1 MRKKL
6 TIGLFGFGCVG
17 SGLYEILNRS
27 GLFNAEIKTI
37 VVKNRDKKRSIPQEH
52 FHFDKEVIL
61 NDNEINLVVE
71 LIDDAEAAY
80 EIVTRAIRSGKHVV
94 SANKKMIAHHLE
106 ELIALKNQYKVSFLY
121 EASVCGS
128 IPVIRNLEEYYNNDT
143 LSSVQ
148 GICNGTTN
156 YILTRLDKE
165 GKSFGDILADAQRLG
180 FAETDPTL
188 DIDGFDAKFKL
199 QILIA
204 HAFGVITLPEDILNI
219 GIRNIKVQDIQYARE
234 KGLKLKLIAASEK
247 IGNKVIGYVAPEF
260 VKENSFA
267 YDVNYEFNAVTIEA
281 AFSDRQVFKGKGAGS
296 FPTASAVLSD
306 ISALQYDY
314 GYEYRKKETT
324 QLSYDGNFLTRIFI
338 SSTDPEKLNLIQFVE
353 VEETF
358 SSKDYAYK
366 IGTINFGKLSHQIYR
381 EHPELFIA
389 FFPER
394 EHEFKLIE
402 NKGQNAEGSRNL
414 TKKVNFV

>member
-27 GLFNAEIKTI
+27 NLFNAEIKSI
-37 VVKNRDKKRSIPQEH
+37 VVKDKNKKRPIPQEH
-52 FHFDKEVIL
+52 FHFDKEIIL
-61 NDNEINLVVE
+61 NDHEINLVVE

-80 EIVTRAIRSGKHVV
+80 EIVTHALKSGKHVV
-94 SANKKMIAHHLE
+94 SANKKMIANHIE
-106 ELIALKNQYKVSFLY
+106 ELIDLKNKHGVSFLY

-165 GKSFGDILADAQRLG
+165 SKSFHEILTDAQRLG
-180 FAETDPTL
+180 FAESDPTL

-199 QILIA
+199 QLLIV
-204 HAFGVITLPEDILNI
+204 HAFGVITLPENILNI
-219 GIRNIKVQDIQYARE
+219 GIRHTKTHDIQYARE
-234 KGLKLKLIAASEK
+234 KGLKLKLLAVSKK
-247 IGNKVIGYVAPEF
+247 IGEHVIGYVAPQF
-260 VKENSFA
+260 VKEDNFA
-267 YDVNYEFNAVTIEA
+267 YDVNYEFNAVNIEA
-281 AFSDRQVFKGKGAGS
+281 AFSDKQVFKGKGAGS

-314 GYEYRKKETT
+314 GYEYRKLNSNHLTFKNDFEVKAFVSVTHQT
-324 QLSYDGNFLTRIFI
+324 NF
-338 SSTDPEKLNLIQFVE
+338 EKIEFVE
-353 VEETF
+353 IEESF
-358 SSKDYAYK
+358 SSPDYNYRIGK
-366 IGTINFGKLSHQIYR
+366 IKINQLTHEIYR
-381 EHPELFIA
+381 NNEDLFIA
-389 FFPER
+389 FLPDDEQDFESL
-394 EHEFKLIE
+394 K
-402 NKGQNAEGSRNL
+402 NATIAEVETLN
-414 TKKVNFV
+414 

>member
-37 VVKNRDKKRSIPQEH
+37 VVKNKDKKRPIPQEH

-61 NDNEINLVVE
+61 NDPEINLVVE
-71 LIDDAEAAY
+71 LIDDADAAY

-94 SANKKMIAHHLE
+94 SANKKMIAHHLT
-106 ELIALKNQYKVSFLY
+106 ELIDLKNQYKVSFLY

-165 GKSFGDILADAQRLG
+165 GKSFDEILTDAQRLG

-204 HAFGVITLPEDILNI
+204 HAFGVITQPDDILNI

-234 KGLKLKLIAASEK
+234 KGLKLKLIASSEK
-247 IGNKVIGYVAPEF
+247 LDDKVIGYVAPEF
-260 VKENSFA
+260 VRENSFA

-324 QLSYDGNFLTRIFI
+324 QLKYQKEFYSRIFI
-338 SSTDPEKLNLIQFVE
+338 SSTNPEKLNLIDFEQ

-366 IGTINFGKLSHQIYR
+366 IGTIDFSKLSHQLYR
-381 EHPELFIA
+381 DHPELFIA
-389 FFPER
+389 FFPEGEHLFRLAEKR
-394 EHEFKLIE
+394 EAVKKE
-402 NKGQNAEGSRNL
+402 
-414 TKKVNFV
+414 TKKELAS

>member
-1 MRKKL
+1 MRNKL

-27 GLFNAEIKTI
+27 GLFNASIKTI
-37 VVKNRDKKRSIPQEH
+37 VVKNKDKKRAIPQEH

-61 NDNEINLVVE
+61 NDPEINLVVE

-94 SANKKMIAHHLE
+94 SANKKMIAHHLT
-106 ELIALKNQYKVSFLY
+106 ELIDLKNQYKVSFLY

-143 LSSVQ
+143 LSSVH

-165 GKSFGDILADAQRLG
+165 GKSCNEILEDAQRLG

-188 DIDGFDAKFKL
+188 DIDGFDAKYKL

-204 HAFGVITLPEDILNI
+204 HAFGVITLPENILNI
-219 GIRNIKVQDIQYARE
+219 GIRNIKLQDIQYARE

-247 IGNKVIGYVAPEF
+247 IDQNVIGYVAPEF
-260 VKENSFA
+260 VKEDSFA

-306 ISALQYDY
+306 ISAIQYDY

-324 QLSYDGNFLTRIFI
+324 QLSYAPNFSTRIFI
-338 SSTDPEKLNLIQFVE
+338 SSTDPAKLDLIEFSE
-353 VEETF
+353 VEETL

-366 IGTINFGKLSHQIYR
+366 IGTVDFGKLSHALYR
-381 EHPELFIA
+381 ENPELFIA
-389 FFPER
+389 FFPES
-394 EHEFKLIE
+394 EHQFKLA
-402 NKGQNAEGSRNL
+402 NTVGSEKL
-414 TKKVNFV
+414 MAKLVG

>member
-1 MRKKL
+1 
-6 TIGLFGFGCVG
+6 
-17 SGLYEILNRS
+17 
-27 GLFNAEIKTI
+27 
-37 VVKNRDKKRSIPQEH
+37 
-52 FHFDKEVIL
+52 
-61 NDNEINLVVE
+61 
-71 LIDDAEAAY
+71 
-80 EIVTRAIRSGKHVV
+80 
-94 SANKKMIAHHLE
+94 
-106 ELIALKNQYKVSFLY
+106 
-121 EASVCGS
+121 
-128 IPVIRNLEEYYNNDT
+128 
-143 LSSVQ
+143 SSVQ

-165 GKSFGDILADAQRLG
+165 GKSFDEILTDAQRLG

-204 HAFGVITLPEDILNI
+204 HAFGVITQPDDILNI

-234 KGLKLKLIAASEK
+234 KGLKLKLIASSEK
-247 IGNKVIGYVAPEF
+247 LDDKVIGYVAPEF
-260 VKENSFA
+260 VRENSFA

-324 QLSYDGNFLTRIFI
+324 QLKYQKEFYSRIFI
-338 SSTDPEKLNLIQFVE
+338 SSTNPEKLNLIDFEQ

-366 IGTINFGKLSHQIYR
+366 IGTIDFSKLSHQLYR
-381 EHPELFIA
+381 DHPELFIA
-389 FFPER
+389 FFPEGEHLFRLAEKR
-394 EHEFKLIE
+394 EAVQKE
-402 NKGQNAEGSRNL
+402 
-414 TKKVNFV
+414 TKKELA

>member
-17 SGLYEILNRS
+17 SGLYEVLNRS
-27 GLFNAEIKTI
+27 NLLNATIKTI
-37 VVKNRDKKRSIPQEH
+37 VVKNREKKRALSASH
-52 FHFDKEVIL
+52 FQYDKELIL
-61 NDNEINLVVE
+61 NDPEINLVVE

-94 SANKKMIAHHLE
+94 SANKKMIAYHLD
-106 ELIALKNQYKVSFLY
+106 ELIALKNQYGVSFLY

-143 LSSVQ
+143 LRSVQ

-165 GKSFGDILADAQRLG
+165 GKSFDEILADAQQLG

-188 DIDGFDAKFKL
+188 DIDGFDSKFKL

-204 HAFGVITLPEDILNI
+204 HAFGVITLPDDILNI
-219 GIRNIKVQDIQYARE
+219 GIRNIKEQDIRFAKE
-234 KGLKLKLIAASEK
+234 KGLRIKLIAASYK
-247 IGNKVIGYVAPEF
+247 ADQQIIGYVAPQFIRED
-260 VKENSFA
+260 SFA
-267 YDVNYEFNAVTIEA
+267 YDVNNEFNAVTIEA
-281 AFSDRQVFKGKGAGS
+281 LFSDKQVFKGKGAGS

-324 QLSYDGNFLTRIFI
+324 LLTYASNFNARVFI
-338 SSTDPEKLNLIQFVE
+338 SSTNAEKLKLVSFLE
-353 VEETF
+353 VEESF
-358 SSKDYAYK
+358 SSEGYAYK
-366 IGTINFGKLSHQIYR
+366 VGTIHFGALSHALYR
-381 EHPELFIA
+381 ENPELFIA
-389 FFPER
+389 VFPSADGSFELA
-394 EHEFKLIE
+394 EAAAVVEL
-402 NKGQNAEGSRNL
+402 QN
-414 TKKVNFV
+414 TI

>member
-17 SGLYEILNRS
+17 SGLYEVLNRS

-37 VVKNRDKKRSIPQEH
+37 VVKNKAKQRPIPEEH
-52 FHFDKEVIL
+52 FKFDKEAIL
-61 NDNEINLVVE
+61 ADTEINLVVE

-94 SANKKMIAHHLE
+94 TANKKMIAQHLD

-143 LSSVQ
+143 LASVQ

-165 GKSFGDILADAQRLG
+165 GKSFDEILKDAQDSG

-204 HAFGVITLPEDILNI
+204 HAFGVITQPDQVLNI
-219 GIRNIKVQDIQYARE
+219 GIRHVKVQDIQYARE
-234 KGLKLKLIAASEK
+234 KGLKIKLIAGAEK
-247 IGNKVIGYVAPEF
+247 IGNKVIGYVAPQF
-260 VKENSFA
+260 VKEDSFA
-267 YDVNYEFNAVTIEA
+267 FDVNYEFNAVSIEA
-281 AFSDRQVFKGKGAGS
+281 AFSDKQVFKGKGAGS

-324 QLSYDGNFLTRIFI
+324 SLGYDKNFFTRIFI
-338 SSTDPEKLNLIQFVE
+338 SSTSPTKLNDIPFVE
-353 VEETF
+353 VEESF

-366 IGTINFGKLSHQIYR
+366 IGKVDYGKFNHALYR
-381 EHPELFIA
+381 ENPELFIG
-389 FFPER
+389 FFPEN
-394 EHEFKLIE
+394 EHDFKLSE
-402 NKGQNAEGSRNL
+402 VEKEVEVSVG
-414 TKKVNFV
+414 

>member
-1 MRKKL
+1 MKKKL

-17 SGLYEILNRS
+17 SGLYEVLNQS
-27 GLFNAEIKTI
+27 NLLNATIKTI
-37 VVKNRDKKRSIPQEH
+37 VVKNKDKKRSLPASH
-52 FHFDKEVIL
+52 FQFDKELIL
-61 NDNEINLVVE
+61 NDPEINLVVE
-71 LIDDAEAAY
+71 LIDDADAAY

-94 SANKKMIAHHLE
+94 SANKKMIAYHLD
-106 ELIALKNQYKVSFLY
+106 ELIALKNQYRVSFLY

-143 LSSVQ
+143 LRSVQ

-156 YILTRLDKE
+156 YILTRLDRE
-165 GKSFGDILADAQRLG
+165 AKSFDEILADAQRLG
-180 FAETDPTL
+180 FAESDPTL
-188 DIDGFDAKFKL
+188 DIDGFDSKFKL

-204 HAFGVITLPEDILNI
+204 HAFGVITLPNDILNI
-219 GIRNIKVQDIQYARE
+219 GIRNIKEKDIRFAKE

-247 IGNKVIGYVAPEF
+247 IGQQVIGYVAPQFIRED
-260 VKENSFA
+260 SFA
-267 YDVNYEFNAVTIEA
+267 YDVNNEFNAVTIEA
-281 AFSDRQVFKGKGAGS
+281 LFSDRQVFKGKGAGS

-324 QLSYDGNFLTRIFI
+324 QLIYVPGFTTRIFI
-338 SSTDPEKLNLIQFVE
+338 SSTDPEKLKLIKFDE

-358 SSKDYAYK
+358 SSKDYAYV
-366 IGTINFGKLSHQIYR
+366 IGTINFGALSHAFYR

-389 FFPER
+389 FFPLAEGN
-394 EHEFKLIE
+394 FGLE
-402 NKGQNAEGSRNL
+402 NVKAHVELQNAI
-414 TKKVNFV
+414 